1 MRIFNFHAPWID
13 GCGVLIYTESVKKR
27 QLNIQSSNIPKL
39 KYSKEAETEMD
50 SYVTGQTVNWRFARC
65 GVLLF

>member
-27 QLNIQSSNIPKL
+27 QF
-39 KYSKEAETEMD
+39 KYSKEVEAEMD
-50 SYVTGQTVNWRFARC
+50 SYVTGQTVNWRLAGC
-65 GVLLF
+65 GVLSF

>member
-27 QLNIQSSNIPKL
+27 QLNIQSSNITKL
-39 KYSKEAETEMD
+39 KYSKEVKTEMD
-50 SYVTGQTVNWRFARC
+50 SYVTGQTVNWRFAGRRF
-65 GVLLF
+65 LLF